1 LWQAPYQPP
10 TLPLRARRQK
20 TERHPACSLA
30 RLVNLA
36 QLQLAFRQRYGHEPR
51 FFRAPGRVNLIGE
64 HTDYNEGF
72 VLPLAIDR
80 ATVVAG
86 AARTDLLIR
95 AYSLE
100 VSEQIEFALD
110 QTPQQP
116 HGGWGAYV
124 EGVARTLK
132 QRGVPMK
139 GADLLVDSTVPLGSG
154 LSSSAALE
162 MSVGLALLNLS
173 GATLDP
179 LILARAGQRAE
190 HEYVGARV
198 GIMDQLTSLL
208 GRSGSALLIDCRS
221 LEVSYLPLRLHETAL
236 VVCDSRVKH
245 ALAASEYN
253 QRRAE
258 CEQGVRL
265 LQQFLPGIQTLRDV
279 SVEAWQRYAP
289 QLPALIARRCHHVI
303 TENARTLAAAETL
316 RLGQWHT
323 LGQLMNASHTSLRV
337 EYEVSCAELD
347 LLVNTAQQ
355 LEGVLGAR
363 MTGGGFG
370 GCTINLLRAEALES
384 FQAILTHTYQQT
396 FGRVPLFYQVQAG
409 PGAAE
414 ITADLD

>member
-1 LWQAPYQPP
+1 MMASTVP
-10 TLPLRARRQK
+10 TAGAAQRALRQVS
-20 TERHPACSLA
+20 TRHPACSLT
-30 RLVNLA
+30 RLVDLT
-36 QLQLAFRQRYGHEPR
+36 QLQQAFQQRYGREPR

-80 ATVVAG
+80 ATMVAG
-86 AARTDLLIR
+86 AARSDQLIR
-95 AYSLE
+95 AFSLE
-100 VSEQIEFALD
+100 LNEQIEFTLEQPA
-110 QTPQQP
+110 QQP
-116 HGGWGAYV
+116 HGGWGAYI

-132 QRGVPMK
+132 KVGVPVQ
-139 GADLLVDSTVPLGSG
+139 GADLLVASTVPLGSG

-162 MSVGLALLNLS
+162 MSIGLALIHLADAKLE
-173 GATLDP
+173 P

-208 GRSGSALLIDCRS
+208 GRSGAALLIDCRS
-221 LEVSYLPLRLHETAL
+221 LDISYLPLELRETTL

-245 ALAASEYN
+245 ALAASAYN

-265 LQQFLPGIQTLRDV
+265 LRQYLPGIQSLRDV
-279 SVEAWQRYAP
+279 SIEAWQSYAP

-323 LGQLMNASHTSLRV
+323 LGQLMNASHASLRRD
-337 EYEVSCAELD
+337 YEVSCAELD
-347 LLVNTAQQ
+347 LLVDTAQP

-363 MTGGGFG
+363 LTGGGFG
-370 GCTINLLRAEALES
+370 GCTINLLRTEALDTFREV
-384 FQAILTHTYQQT
+384 LTHIYQQA
-396 FGRVPLFYQVQAG
+396 FELVPLFYQVQAAT
-409 PGAAE
+409 GAAE
-414 ITADLD
+414 ITPAAH